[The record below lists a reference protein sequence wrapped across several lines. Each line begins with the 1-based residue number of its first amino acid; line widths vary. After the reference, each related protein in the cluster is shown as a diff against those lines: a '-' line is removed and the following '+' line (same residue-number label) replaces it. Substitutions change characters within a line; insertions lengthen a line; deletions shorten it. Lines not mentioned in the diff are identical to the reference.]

1 MHPSAQVKNSRDAPS
16 LSPVA
21 RPPGASHPRHRPP
34 PHDCSS
40 LPKALSPTP
49 RGGDSQIGGD
59 ARAGGANPRG
69 GPAARR
75 RVHLRG
81 GRVARHAADGDQV
94 RVGGDPGQRGGA
106 RRLCPHVRV
115 PPLLP
120 PDPRRQGNPSLPTRL
135 VLHTDRFY
143 YIDR

>member
-1 MHPSAQVKNSRDAPS
+1 MSPGPLATEAEPSAHHTTRLLCLKKKKKKTTRLLHLHPSAQVKNSRDAPS

-59 ARAGGANPRG
+59 ARAGGASPRG

-94 RVGGDPGQRGGA
+94 RVGGDRSNQIVHG
-106 RRLCPHVRV
+106 
-115 PPLLP
+115 
-120 PDPRRQGNPSLPTRL
+120 
-135 VLHTDRFY
+135 
-143 YIDR
+143 